1 VILRRRQR
9 RPKNLGPGEAGLPYE
24 LICRAT
30 GRGDFAV
37 VTRPE
42 HSEKLAEP
50 IPIDYRG
57 RHGASH

>member
-1 VILRRRQR
+1 
-9 RPKNLGPGEAGLPYE
+9 LPYE